1 MPRAP
6 GRPPGIPGIPPG
18 IPGGAPPG
26 NERGSTGCLLGPGYM
41 LPASSL
47 LTTLHLHPVTQRSLL
62 SKRFL
67 SPRLE
72 GSSLLSQEGSSLLSQ
87 EGS

>member
-6 GRPPGIPGIPPG
+6 GRPPG

-47 LTTLHLHPVTQRSLL
+47 PTLHPPPPVTQLLPSPFYPQRSL
-62 SKRFL
+62 
-67 SPRLE
+67 
-72 GSSLLSQEGSSLLSQ
+72 
-87 EGS
+87 

>member
-47 LTTLHLHPVTQRSLL
+47 TTLHPPPPLTPSLQQLQQDRRSNLL
-62 SKRFL
+62 
-67 SPRLE
+67 
-72 GSSLLSQEGSSLLSQ
+72 
-87 EGS
+87 